1 MYVMYMVVSMH
12 TCVIDVSLLSVCNSV
27 TSDVILTCK
36 KLLKIKDWCE

>member
-27 TSDVILTCK
+27 TSDVIKFDMQKAT
-36 KLLKIKDWCE
+36 KDKRLV